1 MKTLYLLRHAKASWK
16 KEDVSDRERPLKKK
30 GRLQADAMSDHLA
43 SLLPPPQAV
52 LCSPSVRT
60 RETLSYFL
68 ELWSVAEQ
76 AITFPDAL
84 YLAERDALEAE
95 IQKLSDKTDIAMVV
109 GHNPGLTDVV
119 QNWNTSDASY
129 VKSIRTC
136 GFIQLD
142 FQTDSW
148 SGLSET
154 TGQLKLDLRPKQLQA

>member
-16 KEDVSDRERPLKKK
+16 KEEVSDRERPLKKK

-68 ELWSVAEQ
+68 ELWSVPEDAVC
-76 AITFPDAL
+76 FPESL
-84 YLAERDALEAE
+84 YLAESDALKAKIE
-95 IQKLSDKTDIAMVV
+95 QLPSDVDIAMVV
-109 GHNPGLTDVV
+109 GHNPGLTDLVHE
-119 QNWNTSDASY
+119 WNSSTSSY
-129 VKSIRTC
+129 VKSMRTC

-142 FQTDSW
+142 FQVDAW
-148 SGLSET
+148 T
-154 TGQLKLDLRPKQLQA
+154 TLPDAYGQLKLDLRPKQLQA